1 MIRPALSSVAFPE
14 WTLDRVAEFAKRANY
29 DAVELRTFG
38 FGSTDLACDPLLSD
52 PIKTAQCFQEAGV
65 GILSLATSLSF
76 DKPVFPPIVGLALGD
91 YDGPVRQCRRI
102 IEVARA
108 MDCPFV
114 RVFGFELQAAES
126 RRGGIKRVA
135 KRLQRA
141 VDACRNTGVRVVI
154 ENGGS
159 FCRAAE
165 LAELIE
171 KADMNNLL
179 GACYSVPV
187 GVAAGDDVGEAA
199 RLLGDKL
206 LMAKVS
212 ERNEAGRTVALG
224 KGTPDSRAA
233 IAALASAGFEGC
245 VIVDHNRLWDRG
257 APLPIAELEAA
268 PEFVFKAGL
277 SESHRSAGG
286 ARSNGRA
293 DAFVA
298 AGR

>member
-14 WTLDRVAEFAKRANY
+14 WTLDRVAEFAGRANY

-38 FGSTDLACDPLLSD
+38 FGSTDLACDPLLAD
-52 PIKTAQCFQEAGV
+52 PGKIALRFREAGV

-102 IEVARA
+102 IEFARA

-114 RVFGFELQAAES
+114 RVFGFELRAAES
-126 RRGGIKRVA
+126 RKGGIKRVA

-159 FCRAAE
+159 FCTAAE
-165 LAELIE
+165 LAELID

-206 LMAKVS
+206 LMARVG
-212 ERNEAGRTVALG
+212 ERNTAGRCAALG
-224 KGTPDSRAA
+224 TGAPDSRAA

-245 VIVDHNRLWDRG
+245 VVVDHSRMWDRG

-268 PEFVFKAGL
+268 SEFVFKAGL
-277 SESHRSAGG
+277 TESDRSTGG
-286 ARSNGRA
+286 AGSDGRVS
-293 DAFVA
+293 AFAA